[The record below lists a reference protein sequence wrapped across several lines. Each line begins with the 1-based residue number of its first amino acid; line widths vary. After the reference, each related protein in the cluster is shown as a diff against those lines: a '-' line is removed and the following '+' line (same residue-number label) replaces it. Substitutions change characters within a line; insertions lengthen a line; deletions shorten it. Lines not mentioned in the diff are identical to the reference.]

1 MPDDVYAYRS
11 PLLHTVDN
19 SPQTRLCMK
28 DFCAYRVWWLVW
40 TWRTWGSAAAPTP
53 SSLSPSARQTSR
65 RASSNM
71 SRHAQPCQHLVLVQ
85 TFSMHT
91 HIHSVKAGCQAEVC
105 HRLWV
110 QTNVNGSI
118 SHTSIAQ
125 CQWLVTSVGLRLL
138 PVALLATSK

>member
-1 MPDDVYAYRS
+1 MEDLGVRS
-11 PLLHTVDN
+11 CSHPFKPEPLH
-19 SPQTRLCMK
+19 QA
-28 DFCAYRVWWLVW
+28 DF
-40 TWRTWGSAAAPTP
+40 PE
-53 SSLSPSARQTSR
+53 SLKQYVKARSTF
-65 RASSNM
+65 
-71 SRHAQPCQHLVLVQ
+71 QHLVQVQ

-125 CQWLVTSVGLRLL
+125 CQWLVTSAGLRLL
-138 PVALLATSK
+138 PVALLATNK